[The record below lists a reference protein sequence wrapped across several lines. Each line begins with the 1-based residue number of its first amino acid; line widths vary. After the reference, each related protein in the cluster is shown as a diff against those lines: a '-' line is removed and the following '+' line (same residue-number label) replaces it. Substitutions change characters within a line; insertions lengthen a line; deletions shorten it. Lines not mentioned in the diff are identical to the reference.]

1 MSALGSLV
9 VKLALEYA
17 QYTGG
22 LDKSEQIGRASCRE
36 RV

>member
-17 QYTGG
+17 QFTQG
-22 LDKSEQIGRASCRE
+22 LDKNEQAR
-36 RV
+36 